1 MQPVT
6 ESRLRSAVGRRFTYN
21 PTVLSYRTDGQFVE
35 ISLGTTYETSELRTL
50 FETIRDD
57 PDVPDGALLLFDASC
72 RTQVLSEDLVRA
84 RLEMYFEILRGRVA
98 PAFAAIVSSASAVSG
113 QTVQREAAAAGV
125 RVALFLDS
133 PSARRWLSSCGAI
146 PEGL

>member
-35 ISLGTTYETSELRTL
+35 ISLGTTYETTELRKL

-125 RVALFLDS
+125 RVALFLDF

>member
-1 MQPVT
+1 
-6 ESRLRSAVGRRFTYN
+6 
-21 PTVLSYRTDGQFVE
+21 VLPYRTDGQFVE
-35 ISLGTTYETSELRTL
+35 ISLGARYETTELRTL

-57 PDVPDGALLLFDASC
+57 PRVPDGALLLFDASS
-72 RTQVLSEDLVRA
+72 RTQVMSEHLARA
-84 RLEMYFEILRGRVA
+84 RLEMYLDILRGRAA
-98 PAFAAIVSSASAVSG
+98 PAFAAIVSSASALSG

-133 PSARRWLSSCGAI
+133 QSARRWLSSCAAM